1 LVYNPAYAALADANA
16 PAAPQGATP
25 ATQFVHLDD
34 AWSQA
39 RARAAEAM
47 RANTIPPEYRDIVRR
62 FFEIQ

>member
-1 LVYNPAYAALADANA
+1 
-16 PAAPQGATP
+16 
-25 ATQFVHLDD
+25 LDD